1 MTDQPTFDADYVEKR
16 SRLSTFFRLLLVI
29 PHLIVLTVW
38 GFIAFFAVLI
48 AWFAIVFTGRYPE
61 GLYSFVAGLA
71 RYSTA
76 VYGYMYLLT
85 DEYPP
90 FGPDTDNYPV
100 RLGGLERP
108 LPEYDRLK
116 TLFRIILLIPPY
128 IIAYA
133 MGVVA
138 QVGALL
144 SWFVIVIL
152 GKQPKGLQDMT
163 VLGLSY
169 QQRVVPYYCLLTQTW
184 PSFTG
189 PEAGAIGGGTTGSG
203 LPPAPVTSPAPAA
216 PEAPSG
222 IPGGSTAPPS
232 SPENPRGRDGLTGG
246 DPLNG

>member
-1 MTDQPTFDADYVEKR
+1 VNDQPTFDADYVEKR
-16 SRLSTFFRLLLVI
+16 SRLSTFFRLFLAI
-29 PHLIVLTVW
+29 PHFIVVSVW
-38 GFIAFFAVLI
+38 GFIAYFAVII

-61 GLYSFVAGLA
+61 GLYQFVAGLS

-76 VYGYMYLLT
+76 VYAYLYLLT

-90 FGPDTDNYPV
+90 FSGDTDNYPV
-100 RLGGLERP
+100 RLGLSAQP
-108 LPEYDRLK
+108 LPAYDRIK
-116 TLFRIILLIPPY
+116 TLLRIFLIIPPA

-133 MGVVA
+133 MGIVA

-144 SWFVIVIL
+144 AWFVIVIT

-169 QQRVVPYYCLLTQTW
+169 QQRVVPYYCLLTETW
-184 PSFTG
+184 PSFTTPESGTLGG
-189 PEAGAIGGGTTGSG
+189 PSNASG
-203 LPPAPVTSPAPAA
+203 LPPAPVTAPAPAA

-222 IPGGSTAPPS
+222 SVAPPPS
-232 SPENPRGRDGLTGG
+232 SAPPRDGGLTGG